1 MAHDSAPNGRIRTAP
16 FAAHG
21 AALHGRVRAAPHD
34 ARIRVSSGNRSLDLC
49 VQDEH
54 WGCFGL
60 PPGRYR
66 VEYVSTRMILSRE
79 VVLDDAREVQLDFDL
94 RDH

>member
-1 MAHDSAPNGRIRTAP
+1 MAQGHQRIRTTP

-21 AALHGRVRAAPHD
+21 AALHGRVLAGPKD
-34 ARIRVSSGNRSLDLC
+34 ARIRVSSGNRWLDLP
-49 VQDEH
+49 VHDDE

-60 PPGRYR
+60 PPGHYR

-79 VVLDDAREVQLDFDL
+79 VELGDGREVELDFDL
-94 RDH
+94 RGH